1 MEAGRRWFQSGT
13 DERREAISRDRIPPV
28 IAEEYEGTPR
38 GLFSRE
44 ADEQKW

>member
-1 MEAGRRWFQSGT
+1 MEAGRRWFQSGA
-13 DERREAISRDRIPPV
+13 DERMEAISCDRIPPV